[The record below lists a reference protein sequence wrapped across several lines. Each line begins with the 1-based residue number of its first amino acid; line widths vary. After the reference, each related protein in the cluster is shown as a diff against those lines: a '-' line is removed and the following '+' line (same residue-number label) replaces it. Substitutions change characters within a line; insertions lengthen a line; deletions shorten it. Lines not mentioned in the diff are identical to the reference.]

1 MDRFTAFFNSKT
13 EGQKVIIGV
22 GLTVLV
28 LLLLVVTYFISTP
41 QTTSKSDTAQS
52 KNQQGT
58 SDSNQNISGNN
69 GSQSAPTNTQTSV
82 PSEWQTYRYT
92 DFEISYPPDYAP
104 QLSGISGGGVNLA
117 LAQRPSTITVSSVN
131 INLQIY
137 NSKDVPLTQV
147 AGALSALGYAK
158 SKIFVFGLSAEKYSG
173 SFLTATN
180 SASLQTSAV
189 IFEHKDKTY
198 KLQINY
204 MSLSPNK
211 QLEDTFGKIVSS
223 FKFTSN

>member
-13 EGQKVIIGV
+13 EGQKVVIGV
-22 GLTVLV
+22 GLAVLV

-41 QTTSKSDTAQS
+41 QTTSKSDTAQT
-52 KNQQGT
+52 KNQQGA
-58 SDSNQNISGNN
+58 SGSNQNISGNN
-69 GSQSAPTNTQTSV
+69 NNQSVPTNIQTSV

-92 DFEISYPPDYAP
+92 DFEISYPPDYVP
-104 QLSGISGGGVNLA
+104 QLSGIGGGGVNLA
-117 LAQRPSTITVSSVN
+117 LAQRPSTITVSSAN

-173 SFLTATN
+173 NFLISTN

-189 IFEHKDKTY
+189 IFQHKDKTY
-198 KLQINY
+198 KIQINY
-204 MSLSPNK
+204 VSQGPNK
-211 QLEDTFGKIVSS
+211 QTEDTFNKIVST
-223 FKFTSN
+223 FRFTQ